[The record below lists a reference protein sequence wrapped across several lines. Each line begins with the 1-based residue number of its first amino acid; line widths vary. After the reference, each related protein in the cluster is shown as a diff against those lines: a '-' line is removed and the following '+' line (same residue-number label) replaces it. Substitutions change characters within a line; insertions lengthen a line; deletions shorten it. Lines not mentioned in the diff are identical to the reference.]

1 MPELDSNLKHSSIST
16 ESCQVV
22 ELEYAECDKIQ
33 VIMRIMQSA
42 FSSIYGE
49 SWNEHQCRSML
60 SLPGTHLMIANCDT
74 RPCGFAISRE
84 VAGEEELL
92 MIAVDPKYQK
102 RGVGLAIL
110 NKLISNARNNGI
122 VAVFLEVR
130 ANNPAQS
137 LYKRLGFEE
146 VGLRPAYY
154 TGENKEKYDALTY
167 KKSL

>member
-1 MPELDSNLKHSSIST
+1 MPELDSDLKNTLISRKSS
-16 ESCQVV
+16 QAV
-22 ELEYAECDKIQ
+22 ELEYAECDKIP

-42 FSSIYGE
+42 FSSTYGE

-60 SLPGTHLMIANCDT
+60 SLPGTRLMIANCDEQS
-74 RPCGFAISRE
+74 CGFAISRE

-92 MIAVDPKYQK
+92 MIAVDPKYQN
-102 RGVGLAIL
+102 RGVGLVIL
-110 NKLISNARNNGI
+110 NKLISNARNNGT

-137 LYKRLGFEE
+137 LYQKLGFEK

-154 TGENKEKYDALTY
+154 TGDNKEKYDALTY